1 MAEDQRS
8 AADIRQDIERTR
20 AEMDETVD
28 AIGRRLTPGQIVDD
42 LWGRLRHT
50 DAPGAMSDM
59 VREHPLPMALVGAG
73 LAWLAYDRMSATEG
87 DRLRRKHGD
96 VGPGTY
102 ERAEGRVGPY
112 RGEDLGFGDSA
123 EGVTDRVREAA
134 AGVGSKVSD
143 AASGTRERIADAAS
157 GARERIS
164 GAASSVGERASDAR
178 AWASERMHRAGDRA
192 GEVAGRARHGLERTL
207 EDQPLALGAVAFGLG
222 LASGVAV
229 PPTRWEDERLGRTA
243 DRVKDE
249 ARRTSRE
256 AADGA
261 RRVASETR
269 DAVRDVVEREGLKDE
284 VTDHLKQ
291 VAQQARDAAKQAA
304 RDAAEREGLS
314 GSGLRDRAREATERV
329 RE

>member
-50 DAPGAMSDM
+50 DAPSAMGDA
-59 VREHPLPMALVGAG
+59 VREHPLPLALIGAG
-73 LAWLAYDRMSATEG
+73 LAWLAYDRVSATEG

-112 RGEDLGFGDSA
+112 RGDELGFGDSE
-123 EGVTDRVREAA
+123 EGVRDRVREAA
-134 AGVGSKVSD
+134 AGAGSKVSD
-143 AASGTRERIADAAS
+143 AASGTRDRIADAAS
-157 GARERIS
+157 GARDRIA
-164 GAASSVGERASDAR
+164 GAASSVGDRASDAR

-192 GEVAGRARHGLERTL
+192 GAVAGRARHGLDRTL

-229 PPTRWEDERLGRTA
+229 PPTRWEDERLGHTA

-249 ARRTSRE
+249 ARRTGRE

-261 RRVASETR
+261 RRVASETGA
-269 DAVRDVVEREGLKDE
+269 AVRDVMEREGLKDE

-304 RDAAEREGLS
+304 RDAADREGLT